1 MQQLDWAQLQLSTSS
16 CLSWVSPV
24 AVVVRDLTVAGW
36 SNIAT
41 LALLAVDIC
50 STRLFSLL
58 YESKDL
64 HFDFR
69 ETFHEGKIKDGKPR
83 NPYSFCSLK
92 LDKTSHKP
100 GPGSKS
106 EEISS
111 IFLMEET
118 VKLHYKRKEELLWFS
133 VQLFTKPRN
142 CFNY

>member
-1 MQQLDWAQLQLSTSS
+1 M
-16 CLSWVSPV
+16 
-24 AVVVRDLTVAGW
+24 AVVIRDSTVAGW

-50 STRLFSLL
+50 FTRLFSLL

-69 ETFHEGKIKDGKPR
+69 ETFHEGKIKGGKPR
-83 NPYSFCSLK
+83 NLYSFCSLK
-92 LDKTSHKP
+92 LDKTSHKS

-111 IFLMEET
+111 IFLMKET
-118 VKLHYKRKEELLWFS
+118 VKLHYKGKEELLWFS
-133 VQLFTKPRN
+133 V
-142 CFNY
+142 